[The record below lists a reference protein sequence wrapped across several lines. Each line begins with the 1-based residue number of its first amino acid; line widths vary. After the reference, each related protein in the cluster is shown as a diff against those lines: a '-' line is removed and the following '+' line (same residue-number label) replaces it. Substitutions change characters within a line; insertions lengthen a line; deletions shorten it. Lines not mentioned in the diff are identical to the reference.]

1 MKKYTL
7 EAVVDGK
14 TIRFTRKFDSR
25 NSAINFMFNY
35 YNKRYMFNIRV
46 NDEYAISGDKHN
58 IEYVCDY
65 SNRFR
70 INRLIIAE

>member
-14 TIRFTRKFDSR
+14 TVKFSKKFDSR
-25 NSAINFMFNY
+25 NSAINFMFQY
-35 YNKRYMFNIRV
+35 YNKRYLYFLRV
-46 NDEYAISGDKHN
+46 NEEYAISGNEHN

-70 INRLIIAE
+70 INREIVA

>member
-14 TIRFTRKFDSR
+14 TVRFSKKFDSR

>member
-7 EAVVDGK
+7 EAVVDGQ
-14 TIRFTRKFDSR
+14 TIKFSKKFDSR